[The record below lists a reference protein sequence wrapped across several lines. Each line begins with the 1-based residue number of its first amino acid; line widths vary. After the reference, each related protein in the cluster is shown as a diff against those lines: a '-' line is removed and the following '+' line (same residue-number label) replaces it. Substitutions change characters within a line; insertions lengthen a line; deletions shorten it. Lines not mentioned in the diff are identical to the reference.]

1 MSFVH
6 PSRAGLVPKDTAERR
21 RSPSP
26 RRRRSPYPR
35 RRSPSP
41 RRSRSRERANRASPE
56 YDDYKR
62 PLPPQESQVP
72 WRQEGSGARDRPPHY
87 GGNAYGGGGGD
98 MMESRRA
105 KRDATVV
112 NVWPP
117 SPKAPARDLSPKR
130 GKSSKKSK
138 RPRSVSSDS
147 SEEEYRRRKERKE
160 KKRAKRDRERRS
172 SRKHNDSESDS
183 DDVDRRGRDSRKSPS
198 RTRDLPPSRTPS
210 PLADEEEDEW
220 VVKSTGPALSFTNN
234 GGLPSNAPLK
244 QVADRNGDSDD
255 DGVGPQPLHKP
266 STSKRIDERSYGGS
280 LLRGEGSAMAA
291 FLQDGTESRIP
302 RRGEIGLTSDEI
314 AKYEDVGYVMS
325 GSRHRRMNAVRMRKE
340 NQVISAE
347 EKRGILKLQ
356 KEERERREAIL
367 REEFSE
373 LVNDRLKGTENR
385 NKN

>member
-1 MSFVH
+1 MASVH
-6 PSRAGLVPKDTAERR
+6 PSRAALVPKDSVAYSDRRQR

-26 RRRRSPYPR
+26 PR

-41 RRSRSRERANRASPE
+41 RRSRSREKRRASPE
-56 YDDYKR
+56 YEDYKR
-62 PLPPQESQVP
+62 PLPPQDSQAP
-72 WRQEGSGARDRPPHY
+72 WRQDSSNSRPSYH
-87 GGNAYGGGGGD
+87 GGNAYSGGGGD

-117 SPKAPARDLSPKR
+117 SPKAPARELSPKR

-160 KKRAKRDRERRS
+160 KKKARKDRERRK
-172 SRKHNDSESDS
+172 RHDSDSDS
-183 DDVDRRGRDSRKSPS
+183 DDRLRGDRRSSRSQTK
-198 RTRDLPPSRTPS
+198 DLPASRSPS
-210 PLADEEEDEW
+210 PLAGEEDEW
-220 VVKSTGPALSFTNN
+220 VVKSVPPASTTFAN
-234 GGLPSNAPLK
+234 GGGQPSNPSS
-244 QVADRNGDSDD
+244 VPVGDRDEESDD
-255 DGVGPQPLHKP
+255 EVGPQPLHKP
-266 STSKRIDERSYGGS
+266 SASKRFDDRSYGGA

-373 LVNDRLKGTENR
+373 LVNDRLKGTETR

>member
-1 MSFVH
+1 VS
-6 PSRAGLVPKDTAERR
+6 
-21 RSPSP
+21 
-26 RRRRSPYPR
+26 
-35 RRSPSP
+35 
-41 RRSRSRERANRASPE
+41 
-56 YDDYKR
+56 
-62 PLPPQESQVP
+62 
-72 WRQEGSGARDRPPHY
+72 
-87 GGNAYGGGGGD
+87 GD

-105 KRDATVV
+105 KRESIVV

-117 SPKAPARDLSPKR
+117 SPKASARELSPKR

-160 KKRAKRDRERRS
+160 KKKKERERN
-172 SRKHNDSESDS
+172 SRKHYDSDS
-183 DDVDRRGRDSRKSPS
+183 NSDRRDSRKSRS
-198 RTRDLPPSRTPS
+198 HTRDLPPSRSPS
-210 PLADEEEDEW
+210 PVEDEW
-220 VVKSTGPALSFTNN
+220 VVKSVSLPPAA
-234 GGLPSNAPLK
+234 LPSASGQPPSSIP
-244 QVADRNGDSDD
+244 VDDRDGESDEE
-255 DGVGPQPLHKP
+255 VGPQPLHKP
-266 STSKRIDERSYGGS
+266 STSKRLDDRSYGGS

-291 FLQDGTESRIP
+291 FLQDGTEARIP

-373 LVNDRLKGTENR
+373 LVNDRLKGTEPR
-385 NKN
+385 KN

>member
-1 MSFVH
+1 MASVH
-6 PSRAGLVPKDTAERR
+6 PSRAALVPKDSVSFSERR
-21 RSPSP
+21 QRRSSSP
-26 RRRRSPYPR
+26 RR

-41 RRSRSRERANRASPE
+41 RRSRSRERTNRASPE
-56 YDDYKR
+56 YDDYRR
-62 PLPPQESQVP
+62 PLPPQDSQVP
-72 WRQEGSGARDRPPHY
+72 WRQEGPSSRDRPPHFGGNTY
-87 GGNAYGGGGGD
+87 GGAVGGD
-98 MMESRRA
+98 MESRRA

-112 NVWPP
+112 NIWPP
-117 SPKAPARDLSPKR
+117 SPKAPARELSPKR

-138 RPRSVSSDS
+138 RPRSLSSDS

-160 KKRAKRDRERRS
+160 KKKALKDKERK
-172 SRKHNDSESDS
+172 SRKQYDSDNDS
-183 DDVDRRGRDSRKSPS
+183 DDRPRRDRHSSYKSRSPARDIPASRS
-198 RTRDLPPSRTPS
+198 PS
-210 PLADEEEDEW
+210 PLGDKEEDEW
-220 VVKSTGPALSFTNN
+220 VVKSAPPTSTTPPFAHESR
-234 GGLPSNAPLK
+234 LPSNLSFMP
-244 QVADRNGDSDD
+244 VGDLDGESDEE
-255 DGVGPQPLHKP
+255 VGPQPLHKP

-373 LVNDRLKGTENR
+373 LVNDRLKGTETR